1 MCTWALQADTAHS
14 HGTKGA
20 SFHGQ
25 SKHSQSHFTE
35 EETRA
40 QRAPCSLARGM
51 VGVAARP
58 QLSGS
63 LPLHQGRPHGHLN
76 QGYSGLPASPPPREI
91 LWRRAQHPQRLQTAA
106 WTAPALRRWRWLFL
120 SRRSGSSQLS
130 AARHPQVS
138 VGGGGTLAD
147 PGVKDRVNTIQVDCL
162 GGSS

>member
-1 MCTWALQADTAHS
+1 MAPREPHSMGRASTLNPTSQKRKLGPRGRPAALQEAWLGWQPDPSSPAHFLCTRGGPM
-14 HGTKGA
+14 GTSTKATQG
-20 SFHGQ
+20 F
-25 SKHSQSHFTE
+25 
-35 EETRA
+35 
-40 QRAPCSLARGM
+40 
-51 VGVAARP
+51 
-58 QLSGS
+58 
-63 LPLHQGRPHGHLN
+63 LPLLH
-76 QGYSGLPASPPPREI
+76 PREI
-91 LWRRAQHPQRLQTAA
+91 LWRRAQHPRRLQTAA